1 MNHKVNNVQQ
11 LYYSASDL
19 YTNIVVGGDASADT
33 IIHNLVDAIENLKL
47 NWKGIDAGLKIQEL
61 IKVHNEM
68 VTVRNALAQLA
79 CDSSTVAAN
88 YREIQNTNGAML
100 EPLSPL
106 NIDTKSVIGDYSDTA
121 DTIDINPSAEEGRTH
136 VDAANADIDTFINNT
151 SSKYQEIMD
160 NWTAG
165 TGRESAQGA
174 FDTFVSNAKKYK
186 ETLADVSE
194 NVAKALQ
201 NYSF

>member
-11 LYYSASDL
+11 LHMSAKEL
-19 YTNIVVGGDASADT
+19 YDNIVVGGDASADT
-33 IIHNLVDAIENLKL
+33 IIGNLVSAIENLKQ
-47 NWKGIDAGLKIQEL
+47 NWKGVDAGLKIQEL

-79 CDSSTVAAN
+79 FDSSKVAAN

-100 EPLSPL
+100 EPLSP
-106 NIDTKSVIGDYSDTA
+106 ISFDTKNVLGDYYDNA
-121 DTIDINPSAEEGRTH
+121 DTIDINPTAEVGKGH
-136 VDAANADIDTFINNT
+136 IDAANGDIDTFINQASTKN
-151 SSKYQEIMD
+151 QEIMS

-165 TGRESAQGA
+165 TGRENAQGA
-174 FDTFVSNAKKYK
+174 FDTFVANAKKYK
-186 ETLADVSE
+186 DTLADVSSQ
-194 NVAKALQ
+194 VANALK

>member
-1 MNHKVNNVQQ
+1 MNHKVSNVQQ

-33 IIHNLVDAIENLKL
+33 IIHNLVDAIENLKQ
-47 NWKGIDAGLKIQEL
+47 NWKGVDAGLKIQEL

-68 VTVRNALAQLA
+68 VIVRNALAQLA
-79 CDSSTVAAN
+79 YDSSQIASN

-106 NIDTKSVIGDYSDTA
+106 SIDTKNVLGDYTDTA
-121 DTIDINPSAEEGRTH
+121 DTIDINPAAEVGKSH
-136 VDAANADIDTFINNT
+136 IDVANVDIDTFINHT

-174 FDTFVSNAKKYK
+174 FDSFVANAKKYK
-186 ETLADVSE
+186 ETLADVSY
-194 NVAKALQ
+194 NVSAALK

>member
-1 MNHKVNNVQQ
+1 MNHKVSNVQQ

-33 IIHNLVDAIENLKL
+33 IIHNLVDAIENLKQ
-47 NWKGIDAGLKIQEL
+47 NWKGVDAGLKIQEL

-68 VTVRNALAQLA
+68 VAVRNALAQLA
-79 CDSSTVAAN
+79 YDSSQVASN

-106 NIDTKSVIGDYSDTA
+106 SIDTKNVLGDYTDNA
-121 DTIDINPSAEEGRTH
+121 DTIDINPTAEVGRSH
-136 VDAANADIDTFINNT
+136 IDAANGDIDTFINQT

-174 FDTFVSNAKKYK
+174 FDSFVANAKKYK
-186 ETLADVSE
+186 ETLADVSY
-194 NVAKALQ
+194 NVSAALK

>member
-11 LYYSASDL
+11 LYVSATEL
-19 YTNIVVGGDASADT
+19 YNNIVVGGDASADT
-33 IIHNLVDAIENLKL
+33 IITNLTEAIENLKQ
-47 NWKGIDAGLKIQEL
+47 NWKGVDAGLKIQEL

-68 VTVRNALAQLA
+68 VAVRNALAQLA
-79 CDSSTVAAN
+79 YDSSQVAAN

-106 NIDTKSVIGDYSDTA
+106 SFDTKNVLGDYSDTA
-121 DTIDINPSAEEGRTH
+121 DTIDINPTVEIGKAH
-136 VDAANADIDTFINNT
+136 IDAANGDIDTFINQT
-151 SSKYQEIMD
+151 SSKYQEIME

-174 FDTFVSNAKKYK
+174 FDSFVANAKKYK
-186 ETLADVSE
+186 ETLADVSY
-194 NVAKALQ
+194 NVSAALK

>member
-1 MNHKVNNVQQ
+1 MNHKVSNVQQ

-33 IIHNLVDAIENLKL
+33 IIHNLVDAIENLKQ
-47 NWKGIDAGLKIQEL
+47 NWKGVDAGLKIQEL

-68 VTVRNALAQLA
+68 VAVRNALAQLA
-79 CDSSTVAAN
+79 YDSSQIASN

-106 NIDTKSVIGDYSDTA
+106 SIDTKNVLGDYTDTA
-121 DTIDINPSAEEGRTH
+121 DTIDINPAAEVGKSH
-136 VDAANADIDTFINNT
+136 IDVANADIDLFINHT

-165 TGRESAQGA
+165 TGRESAHAA
-174 FDTFVSNAKKYK
+174 FDSFAANAKKYK
-186 ETLADVSE
+186 ETLADVSY
-194 NVAKALQ
+194 NVSAALK